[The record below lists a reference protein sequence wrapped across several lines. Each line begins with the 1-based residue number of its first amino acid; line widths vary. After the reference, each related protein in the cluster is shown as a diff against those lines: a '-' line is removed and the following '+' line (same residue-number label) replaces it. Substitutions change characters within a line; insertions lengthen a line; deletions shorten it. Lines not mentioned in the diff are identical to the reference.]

1 MNLLGDF
8 MPFIYNKER
17 EDMTAGK
24 NVVSPDDIYKQIW
37 LTEDYLTLI
46 KSTEQTALKCKK
58 K

>member
-8 MPFIYNKER
+8 IPFIYNKER
-17 EDMTAGK
+17 EDITARK
-24 NVVSPDDIYKQIW
+24 TIVSPDDIYKQIW
-37 LTEDYLTLI
+37 LTTDYLTLI